1 MKNRPLQIG
10 LTFAAGAVVA
20 LAWPVLANTN
30 TNSNPYGVSNGGK
43 PPEFLVAG
51 TEHIDTLSTYHWNGA
66 KGAPPGSISIRTLA
80 GQTVGTWA
88 AVGSSGQG
96 GAKNVNWTVHPNIN
110 LTTGTYVVVD
120 SNPATWS
127 ENQQSGGFGFFTLDY
142 TIVVPAGPPP
152 KPAPPPPPPPP
163 VLTHT
168 PCHANSS
175 SYVELARPT
184 CSGPPGTVLT
194 LYVSRMGMKS
204 PPSPLEVMF
213 RSGAG
218 YNYIS
223 NQLGG
228 PMNTPGLSSV
238 LTAPLKLASGAP
250 TAPNSTY
257 TFAIPAG
264 ACFSGRNHIW
274 WFDIWVPGSG
284 DVDAVPV
291 RC

>member
-1 MKNRPLQIG
+1 MHSRLTQIG
-10 LTFAAGAVVA
+10 LTFAVGAVVA
-20 LAWPVLANTN
+20 LAWPALANTN
-30 TNSNPYGVSNGGK
+30 TNSNVYGVSNGGK

-51 TEHIDTLSTYHWNGA
+51 TEHIDTLSTYHWNGG
-66 KGAPPGSISIRTLA
+66 KGEAPGTISIRTLG
-80 GQTVGTWA
+80 GQTLGTWA
-88 AVGSSGQG
+88 AQGSSGQG

-110 LTTGTYVVVD
+110 LTTGAYQVVD
-120 SNPATWS
+120 SSPATWS
-127 ENQQSGGFGFFTLDY
+127 QNQQSGGFGFFTLDY
-142 TIVVPAGPPP
+142 TIVSPSKTPP
-152 KPAPPPPPPPP
+152 PPPPPPPP

-184 CSGPPGTVLT
+184 CSGPPGTMLM
-194 LYVSRMGMKS
+194 LYVSRTGMRAA
-204 PPSPLEVMF
+204 PSPLEVVF
-213 RSGAG
+213 RSGTG

-228 PMNTPGLSSV
+228 PVNTPGLASA
-238 LTAPLKLASGAP
+238 LTAPLRLTNGAP

-284 DVDAVPV
+284 DVDAVAV
-291 RC
+291 HC